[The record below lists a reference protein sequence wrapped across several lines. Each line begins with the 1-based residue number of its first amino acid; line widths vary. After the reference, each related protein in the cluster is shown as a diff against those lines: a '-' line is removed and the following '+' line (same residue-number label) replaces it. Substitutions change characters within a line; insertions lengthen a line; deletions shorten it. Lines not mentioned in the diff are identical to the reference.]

1 VSRIFTE
8 DSARTAPHRT
18 GRQQL
23 RTSAQA
29 AQLVNRIFTE
39 ASAGSESSAPAR
51 PPALR
56 SSPRSWP
63 AGDQDLHRGFSQN
76 GAPPDRP
83 SATSNI
89 CTGCPAGGRIFTRSS
104 DGDTTGTG
112 PAPDTSYPPWPPPE
126 GDQDLHRGFSQNGD
140 TPDRQPATSII
151 CPGRPDGGRIFTR
164 SSDGSESSVP
174 EPNRR
179 APRSSPWSW
188 PAGEQDLHRG
198 LSRIGI
204 IGAGPAAGTS
214 FITQV
219 MASW

>member
-63 AGDQDLHRGFSQN
+63 AGEQDLHRGISR
-76 GAPPDRP
+76 D
-83 SATSNI
+83 
-89 CTGCPAGGRIFTRSS
+89 
-104 DGDTTGTG
+104 
-112 PAPDTSYPPWPPPE
+112 
-126 GDQDLHRGFSQNGD
+126 GD
-140 TPDRQPATSII
+140 TPDRPAPTSII
-151 CPGRPDGGRIFTR
+151 CPGRPDGGRIFPRTSAGSTGPWAPTR
-164 SSDGSESSVP
+164 R
-174 EPNRR
+174 RR

-188 PAGEQDLHRG
+188 PAGE
-198 LSRIGI
+198 
-204 IGAGPAAGTS
+204 
-214 FITQV
+214 
-219 MASW
+219 